1 MMKKLL
7 VLMLVLGMA
16 SMANA
21 VLQISVHNN
30 PPGGETWD
38 PMNPQDSLI
47 TIGPSGTLML
57 DIWTT
62 TPIYLGEGEGYFL
75 LGVATADGT
84 LTGGVSKYPTDN
96 EVVYYSG
103 MGTAYLP
110 AGEAGDLVGI
120 ATFRGAGNPI
130 TGIIV
135 DEILFH
141 CEKAGDGAINL
152 YSTDWVTPTLIDSV
166 IIHQIP
172 EPATICLLGLGGL
185 LLRRR
190 K

>member
-7 VLMLVLGMA
+7 IFVLVLGMA
-16 SMANA
+16 SMASA
-21 VLQISVHNN
+21 VLQISVHNV

-38 PMNPQDSLI
+38 PMNPADSEI
-47 TIGPSGTLML
+47 TIGPSQWLMI

-62 TPIYLGEGEGYFL
+62 TPIYLGHGEGYFL
-75 LGVATADGT
+75 LGIATTKGT

-103 MGTAYLP
+103 MGTDYLP